1 LRLRSYFCAFAR
13 NFFIVLLFIRVVEA
27 HASVPARVL
36 ISINSFGQ
44 AKVEAELV
52 SPSRSWSFLNAYAGG
67 LGFAERVTDFHATSD
82 SGQDA
87 GVKRIASG
95 EYRSERDA
103 TRIAYTVD
111 LSHAAEVPHLSWL
124 VAGRGLLMFADLIP
138 RDFETLTAE
147 FKLPAGWTIE
157 SSLSPDKDAR
167 YEIPDRE
174 KAVFVLGNTLRKT
187 ATTGLDLVVS
197 GAWPFKDDKV
207 LNAAAQVMNHYTAL
221 TGFKLPRKSLIAI
234 VPFSLSGSKW
244 KAETRGSTVMLLIDP
259 SVHFDTWIGQLKII
273 FTHEMLHLWVPN
285 SLQLEGDYDWFF
297 EGFTLYVA
305 LRTALDLKVINFKG
319 FLQTIAGA
327 YDAYISH
334 PDDVSLIQSSETR
347 WTSGFNQV
355 YVKGMLVAF
364 LYDLKQI
371 GRASCRERV

>member
-1 LRLRSYFCAFAR
+1 
-13 NFFIVLLFIRVVEA
+13 
-27 HASVPARVL
+27 
-36 ISINSFGQ
+36 
-44 AKVEAELV
+44 
-52 SPSRSWSFLNAYAGG
+52 
-67 LGFAERVTDFHATSD
+67 
-82 SGQDA
+82 
-87 GVKRIASG
+87 
-95 EYRSERDA
+95 
-103 TRIAYTVD
+103 
-111 LSHAAEVPHLSWL
+111 
-124 VAGRGLLMFADLIP
+124 
-138 RDFETLTAE
+138 
-147 FKLPAGWTIE
+147 
-157 SSLSPDKDAR
+157 
-167 YEIPDRE
+167 
-174 KAVFVLGNTLRKT
+174 VFVLGNTLRKT

-259 SVHFDTWIGQLKII
+259 SVHFNTWIGQLKII

-364 LYDLKQI
+364 LYDLKLRHESG
-371 GRASCRERV
+371 GRASLADCYRELFGGRVAANANGNEAIIALLDAAPAMNGFGQLYIEKNTKLELEQLLPAYGLTLDAAGSKSQLQVSRNLNAEQKQLLRSLGYRD